1 MYQTRQDILVKIEV
15 HAYLSDQLDGQIQYT
30 EWLSHRGIA
39 SVTHVGCTSERVT
52 ITHGF
57 N

>member
-57 N
+57 D